1 MKCDTM
7 YLTMMKGAVIMAQTT
22 LHVRMDEDMKE
33 MFDEFCSD
41 LGMSMSTAVCLFVKQ
56 ALNEQKIP
64 FELKTSKKK
73 PDVSRRIGAGVG
85 IINLPEGFDEAFDA
99 ADAEIAEL
107 FENGGNL

>member
-1 MKCDTM
+1 
-7 YLTMMKGAVIMAQTT
+7 MAQTT
-22 LHVRMDEDMKE
+22 LHVRMDEDMKK
-33 MFDEFCSD
+33 MFDEFCND

-56 ALNEQKIP
+56 ALKEQKIP
-64 FELKTSKKK
+64 FELTTSKKN

-99 ADAEIAEL
+99 ADAEIAKL

>member
-1 MKCDTM
+1 
-7 YLTMMKGAVIMAQTT
+7 MAQTT

-33 MFDEFCSD
+33 MFDEFCND

-56 ALNEQKIP
+56 ALKEQKIP